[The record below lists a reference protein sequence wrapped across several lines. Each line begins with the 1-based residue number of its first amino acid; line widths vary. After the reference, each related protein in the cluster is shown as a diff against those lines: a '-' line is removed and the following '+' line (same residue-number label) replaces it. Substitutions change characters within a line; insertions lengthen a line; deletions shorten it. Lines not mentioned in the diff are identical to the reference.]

1 MVATEFD
8 TVDFTKYIHGYNK
21 SSYIYELYGVCNHSG
36 GSMGGHYTANVR
48 VANNEWY
55 NFNDQR
61 ITKINENQVVSPQ
74 AYCLFYRKK
83 K

>member
-1 MVATEFD
+1 
-8 TVDFTKYIHGYNK
+8 
-21 SSYIYELYGVCNHSG
+21 
-36 GSMGGHYTANVR
+36 MGGHYTANVR

-55 NFNDQR
+55 NFNDQS
-61 ITKINENQVVSPQ
+61 ITKINQNQIVTPQ

>member
-1 MVATEFD
+1 
-8 TVDFTKYIHGYNK
+8 
-21 SSYIYELYGVCNHSG
+21 
-36 GSMGGHYTANVR
+36 MGGHYTANVR

-61 ITKINENQVVSPQ
+61 ITKINENQVVNPQ

-83 K
+83 NKVIHIYNGH